1 MVHKTLDR
9 VNISWFHVFNISEM
23 LRVNILVVQA
33 AIQNNI

>member
-9 VNISWFHVFNISEM
+9 VNIWFHVFNISEM
-23 LRVNILVVQA
+23 LRVNILVAQA

>member
-9 VNISWFHVFNISEM
+9 VNIWFHVFNVSEM
-23 LRVNILVVQA
+23 LQMNILVVQA